1 MTTSRSAI
9 PKAVLYYSPQSVWS
23 SAVLLALHEKG
34 YGEDEVDLK
43 VVDIDKGQEF
53 SPTFLRLS
61 PKGGIGHILYYESL
75 TTLSAMVPTLVVPLR
90 GSLASDVASRF
101 KAISDTKKEQALIE
115 FLDKSRSASSHTHT
129 TSSAPAPS
137 LSPATV
143 AFSSA
148 SNKIIDSIHT
158 DEVSPDYLRYLN
170 ARDQVSL
177 QELGKSLVPTI
188 ESRRAAIVGYL
199 SDCEHGAMRMSEK
212 TKAFWREK
220 QAETETVL
228 SVFNRNDIDEYLSRS
243 RNMWE
248 ITIPD
253 VLTRVNEEL
262 IGPYALG
269 DQVSIADI
277 HLSAWL
283 FHLVRLAGGSPSDD
297 GDVAIKRVENRIG
310 NGFVFPE
317 DFLSAAFSPF
327 TEEKAV
333 ARSKLAAFWDAMKS
347 RSSWKKVYAS

>member
-61 PKGGIGHILYYESL
+61 PK
-75 TTLSAMVPTLVVPLR
+75 AMVPTLVVPLR

-101 KAISDTKKEQALIE
+101 KAISDTKALIE

>member
-1 MTTSRSAI
+1 MTTSSAI

-23 SAVLLALHEKG
+23 SAILLALHEKG

-43 VVDIDKGQEF
+43 VVDIGKGEEF

-61 PKGGIGHILYYESL
+61 PK
-75 TTLSAMVPTLVVPLR
+75 AMVPTLVVPLR

-101 KAISDTKKEQALIE
+101 KAISDTKALIE
-115 FLDKSRSASSHTHT
+115 FLDKSRSAASHTHT

-143 AFSSA
+143 AFANA
-148 SNKIIDSIHT
+148 SNKIIDSIQA
-158 DEVSPDYLRYLN
+158 DEVSPDHLLYLN
-170 ARDQVSL
+170 ARDRASL
-177 QELGKSLVPTI
+177 QELGKSLVPI
-188 ESRRAAIVGYL
+188 LESRRAAIVRYL
-199 SDCEHGAMRMSEK
+199 TDCEHETMRMSEK

-220 QAETETVL
+220 QAEEETAL
-228 SVFNRNDIDEYLSRS
+228 SVFSANDIDGYLSRA

-248 ITIPD
+248 ITIPS
-253 VLTRVNEEL
+253 VLTRVSEEL

-283 FHLVRLAGGSPSDD
+283 SHLVKLAGGSPSDD
-297 GDVAIKRVENRIG
+297 GDIAIKRVEKHIG
-310 NGFVFPE
+310 NEFVFPK
-317 DFLSAAFSPF
+317 DFLSSSAFSPF

-347 RSSWKKVYAS
+347 RSS

>member
-1 MTTSRSAI
+1 MTTSSAI

-23 SAVLLALHEKG
+23 SAILLALHEKG

-43 VVDIDKGQEF
+43 VVDIDKGEEF

-61 PKGGIGHILYYESL
+61 PK
-75 TTLSAMVPTLVVPLR
+75 AMVPTLIVPLR
-90 GSLASDVASRF
+90 GSLAPDVASRF
-101 KAISDTKKEQALIE
+101 KAISDTKALIE

-143 AFSSA
+143 AFANASS
-148 SNKIIDSIHT
+148 KIINSIQA
-158 DEVSPDYLRYLN
+158 DEVSPDHLQYLN
-170 ARDQVSL
+170 ARDRASL
-177 QELGKSLVPTI
+177 QELGKSLVPI
-188 ESRRAAIVGYL
+188 LESRRAAIVGYL
-199 SDCEHGAMRMSEK
+199 TDCEHETIRMSEK

-220 QAETETVL
+220 KAEAETAL
-228 SVFNRNDIDEYLSRS
+228 SVFSANDVDGYLSRS

-253 VLTRVNEEL
+253 VLTRVSEEL

-283 FHLVRLAGGSPSDD
+283 SHLVRLAGGSPSDD
-297 GDVAIKRVENRIG
+297 GDVAIKRVEKHIG

-317 DFLSAAFSPF
+317 DFLSPAFSPF

-347 RSSWKKVYAS
+347 RSSWKKVYVS

>member
-1 MTTSRSAI
+1 MSTSSAI

-23 SAVLLALHEKG
+23 SAILLALHEKG
-34 YGEDEVDLK
+34 YGEDEVDFR
-43 VVDIDKGQEF
+43 VVDVDKGQEF

-61 PKGGIGHILYYESL
+61 PKG
-75 TTLSAMVPTLVVPLR
+75 MVPTLVVPLR

-101 KAISDTKKEQALIE
+101 KAISDTKALVE

-143 AFSSA
+143 ASA
-148 SNKIIDSIHT
+148 SASSKIIDYIHA
-158 DEVSPDYLRYLN
+158 DEVSPDRLQYWN
-170 ARDQVSL
+170 ARDQASL
-177 QELGKSLVPTI
+177 QELGKSLVPI
-188 ESRRAAIVGYL
+188 LESRRAAIVGYL
-199 SDCEHGAMRMSEK
+199 TDCERETMRMSEK

-220 QAETETVL
+220 QVETETAL
-228 SVFNRNDIDEYLSRS
+228 SMFSGNDIDGYLSRS
-243 RNMWE
+243 RDMWE
-248 ITIPD
+248 ITIPG

-283 FHLVRLAGGSPSDD
+283 SLLVRLAGGSPFDD
-297 GDVAIKRVENRIG
+297 GDVAIKRVEKRIG

-317 DFLSAAFSPF
+317 DFLSSTFSPF

>member
-1 MTTSRSAI
+1 MTTSSAI
-9 PKAVLYYSPQSVWS
+9 PKAVLYYSPQSVW
-23 SAVLLALHEKG
+23 HEKG

-43 VVDIDKGQEF
+43 VVDIGKGEEF

-61 PKGGIGHILYYESL
+61 PK
-75 TTLSAMVPTLVVPLR
+75 AMVPTLVVPLR

-101 KAISDTKKEQALIE
+101 KAISETK

-137 LSPATV
+137 LSPAT
-143 AFSSA
+143 A
-148 SNKIIDSIHT
+148 
-158 DEVSPDYLRYLN
+158 DEVSPDHLLYLN
-170 ARDQVSL
+170 ARDQASL
-177 QELGKSLVPTI
+177 QELGKSLVPI
-188 ESRRAAIVGYL
+188 LESRRAAIVGYL
-199 SDCEHGAMRMSEK
+199 TDCEHETMRMSEK

-220 QAETETVL
+220 QAEVEKAL
-228 SVFNRNDIDEYLSRS
+228 SVFSANDVDGYLSRS
-243 RNMWE
+243 RNVWE
-248 ITIPD
+248 ITIPS

-283 FHLVRLAGGSPSDD
+283 SHLVRLAGGSPSDD
-297 GDVAIKRVENRIG
+297 GDIAIKRVEKHIG
-310 NGFVFPE
+310 NGFVFPK
-317 DFLSAAFSPF
+317 DFLSSAFSPF

-347 RSSWKKVYAS
+347 RSSWNKIYVS

>member
-1 MTTSRSAI
+1 MISIVQCSYLNA
-9 PKAVLYYSPQSVWS
+9 PL
-23 SAVLLALHEKG
+23 VLLALHEKG

-43 VVDIDKGQEF
+43 VVDIGKGEEF

-61 PKGGIGHILYYESL
+61 PK
-75 TTLSAMVPTLVVPLR
+75 AMVPTLVVPLR

-101 KAISDTKKEQALIE
+101 KAISDTKALIE
-115 FLDKSRSASSHTHT
+115 FLDKSRSAASHTHT

-143 AFSSA
+143 AFANA
-148 SNKIIDSIHT
+148 SNKIIDSIQA
-158 DEVSPDYLRYLN
+158 DEVSPDHLLYLN
-170 ARDQVSL
+170 ARDRASL
-177 QELGKSLVPTI
+177 QELGKSLVPI
-188 ESRRAAIVGYL
+188 LESRRAAIVRYL
-199 SDCEHGAMRMSEK
+199 TDCEHETMRMSEK

-220 QAETETVL
+220 QAEEETAL
-228 SVFNRNDIDEYLSRS
+228 SVFSANDIDGYLSRA

-248 ITIPD
+248 ITIPS
-253 VLTRVNEEL
+253 VLTRVSEEL

-283 FHLVRLAGGSPSDD
+283 SHLVKLAGGSPSDD
-297 GDVAIKRVENRIG
+297 GDIAIKRVEKHIG
-310 NGFVFPE
+310 NEFVFPK
-317 DFLSAAFSPF
+317 DFLSSSAFSPF

-347 RSSWKKVYAS
+347 RSSWNKVYVS

>member
-1 MTTSRSAI
+1 MTTSSAI

-23 SAVLLALHEKG
+23 SAILLALHEKG

-43 VVDIDKGQEF
+43 VVDIGKGEEF

-61 PKGGIGHILYYESL
+61 PK
-75 TTLSAMVPTLVVPLR
+75 AMVPTLVVPLR

-101 KAISDTKKEQALIE
+101 KAISDTKALIE
-115 FLDKSRSASSHTHT
+115 FLDKSRSAASHTHT

-143 AFSSA
+143 AFANA
-148 SNKIIDSIHT
+148 SNKIIDSIQA
-158 DEVSPDYLRYLN
+158 DEVSPDHLLYLN
-170 ARDQVSL
+170 ARDRASL
-177 QELGKSLVPTI
+177 QELGKSLVPI
-188 ESRRAAIVGYL
+188 LESRRAAIVRYL
-199 SDCEHGAMRMSEK
+199 TDCEHETMRMSEK

-220 QAETETVL
+220 QAEEETAL
-228 SVFNRNDIDEYLSRS
+228 SVFSANDIDGYLSRA

-248 ITIPD
+248 ITIPS
-253 VLTRVNEEL
+253 VLTRVSEEL

-283 FHLVRLAGGSPSDD
+283 SHLVKLAGGSPSDD
-297 GDVAIKRVENRIG
+297 GDIAIKRVEKHIG
-310 NGFVFPE
+310 NEFVFPK
-317 DFLSAAFSPF
+317 DFLSSAFSPF

-347 RSSWKKVYAS
+347 RSSWNKVYVS

>member
-1 MTTSRSAI
+1 MTTSSAI

-23 SAVLLALHEKG
+23 SAILLALHEKG

-43 VVDIDKGQEF
+43 VVDIGKGEEF

-61 PKGGIGHILYYESL
+61 PK
-75 TTLSAMVPTLVVPLR
+75 AMVPTLVVPLR

-101 KAISDTKKEQALIE
+101 KAISDTKALIE
-115 FLDKSRSASSHTHT
+115 FLDKSRSAASHTHT

-143 AFSSA
+143 AFANA
-148 SNKIIDSIHT
+148 SNKIIDSIQA
-158 DEVSPDYLRYLN
+158 DEVSPDHLLYLN
-170 ARDQVSL
+170 ARDRASL
-177 QELGKSLVPTI
+177 QELGKSLVPI
-188 ESRRAAIVGYL
+188 LESRRAAIVRYL
-199 SDCEHGAMRMSEK
+199 TDCEHETMRMSEK

-220 QAETETVL
+220 QAEEETAL
-228 SVFNRNDIDEYLSRS
+228 SVFSANDIDGYLSRA

-248 ITIPD
+248 ITIPS
-253 VLTRVNEEL
+253 VLTRVSEEL

-283 FHLVRLAGGSPSDD
+283 SHLVKLAGGSPSDD
-297 GDVAIKRVENRIG
+297 GDIAIKRVEKHIG
-310 NGFVFPE
+310 NEFVFPK
-317 DFLSAAFSPF
+317 DFLSSSAFSPF

-347 RSSWKKVYAS
+347 RSSWNKVYVS